1 MTTKIFEELP
11 SRDNRPSP
19 AGAGGQ
25 GPTNMKEKMEKKVRQ
40 AVYDIRYRARREGM
54 DVKQAYSQYMQNS
67 SLNGQERN
75 MVKAKIFGTGM
86 KEDYNTIGE
95 GVSRKEKNKITYTMP
110 KDGGWGAY
118 DDKGRT
124 AYIVNP
130 FNSALNRAQ
139 ANAEKRHEGEKKAKK
154 DLAKKDLAKED
165 YNIEEFASN
174 SVANALF
181 KVFVEGVKEEFNLGE
196 EYLQEL
202 ENTSDRKYKVRVTDK
217 NGTSYVRYATRDK
230 ISDLRANPNIESV
243 EMTEYGEPY
252 EGERSKGDRTAAA
265 KAGRDYDGDG
275 KVESGAKEH
284 AGSVHNAIQRKSGGT
299 PDGKDTSRVKEDFD
313 FIEEDFIEEK
323 KNSKKGGRY
332 YNVMRG
338 KNTELVKIFPEVGKS
353 YNEEFFPESAVST
366 AQQKFMGMVHAYK
379 KGEMKNAS
387 PEVKKAAKEM
397 SDTEAKKFASTK
409 HEGLPQHVK
418 KKVQEETAC
427 DSSEPQK
434 DTRGDYAKKE
444 MIKNRLRSGLGVKN
458 PIVMV
463 SDDQDVKEDLQA
475 SVTGALKKGADFM
488 KTNPVGK
495 AASAVLAPVGT
506 GRRTVTDA
514 EQKQKIQRNV
524 AKEEVEMIDERRRE
538 DKGTQRKPRDKAFE
552 LVAKSIGTARMG
564 VKPRGQKKEPG
575 KKPPAAGEY
584 GSERRSPEQIVK
596 NNRAIKKQGQENMSS
611 RFD

>member
-1 MTTKIFEELP
+1 
-11 SRDNRPSP
+11 
-19 AGAGGQ
+19 
-25 GPTNMKEKMEKKVRQ
+25 MKAKMEKKVRQ

-54 DVKQAYSQYMQNS
+54 DIKQAYSQYMQNS

-86 KEDYNTIGE
+86 
-95 GVSRKEKNKITYTMP
+95 R
-110 KDGGWGAY
+110 
-118 DDKGRT
+118 
-124 AYIVNP
+124 
-130 FNSALNRAQ
+130 
-139 ANAEKRHEGEKKAKK
+139 
-154 DLAKKDLAKED
+154 ED

-174 SVANALF
+174 SIANALL
-181 KVFVEGVKEEFNLGE
+181 KVFVKGVEKEESSLGE

-202 ENTSDRKYKVRVTDK
+202 ENRSDRKYKVRVTDK

-252 EGERSKGDRTAAA
+252 EGERTGGKQTAAA
-265 KAGRDYDGDG
+265 KAGKDYDGDG
-275 KVESGAKEH
+275 KVESGAKEYR
-284 AGSVHNAIQRKSGGT
+284 GSVHNAIQRKKGGS
-299 PDGKDTSRVKEDFD
+299 PDGRDTSSVKEDLD

-323 KNSKKGGRY
+323 KNSKKGGKY

-338 KNTELVKIFPEVGKS
+338 KNTDRVKLFPEVGKS
-353 YNEEFFPESAVST
+353 HNEEFFPESAVST

-387 PEVKKAAKEM
+387 SEVKKTAGKM

-409 HEGLPQHVK
+409 HEGLPKHVK

-427 DSSEPQK
+427 DSSEPQR
-434 DTRGDYAKKE
+434 DTRGDYAKTNL
-444 MIKNRLRSGLGVKN
+444 IKNKLRSALGVKN

-463 SDDQDVKEDLQA
+463 SNEKDVKEDLQA
-475 SVTGALKKGADFM
+475 TVKSGLDVATKFM

-506 GRRTVTDA
+506 GRGTVTGA
-514 EQKQKIQRNV
+514 EQKRNV

-538 DKGTQRKPRDKAFE
+538 DKGTPRKPRDRAVEFLRSRNKGGMMTGSGKTIAQHE
-552 LVAKSIGTARMG
+552 KERG
-564 VKPRGQKKEPG
+564 VKKDRTSEVNPE
-575 KKPPAAGEY
+575 PPANPPAKKLARKKAEA
-584 GSERRSPEQIVK
+584 ERQ
-596 NNRAIKKQGQENMSS
+596 RASGREMQSS

>member
-11 SRDNRPSP
+11 SRDNRPAS
-19 AGAGGQ
+19 AGAERS

-40 AVYDIRYRARREGM
+40 AVYDIRYRARREGV
-54 DVKQAYSQYMQNS
+54 DIKQAYSQYMQNS

-86 KEDYNTIGE
+86 
-95 GVSRKEKNKITYTMP
+95 R
-110 KDGGWGAY
+110 
-118 DDKGRT
+118 
-124 AYIVNP
+124 
-130 FNSALNRAQ
+130 
-139 ANAEKRHEGEKKAKK
+139 
-154 DLAKKDLAKED
+154 ED

-181 KVFVEGVKEEFNLGE
+181 KVFVEGIEKEEPVLD
-196 EYLQEL
+196 LQEL
-202 ENTSDRKYKVRVTDK
+202 KAGYVKKEIGRVDSQSGVGRYKVRVTDK
-217 NGTSYVRYATRDK
+217 NGTSYVRYATREK

-243 EMTEYGEPY
+243 EMTGYGEPY
-252 EGERSKGDRTAAA
+252 EGERTRGDRTAAA
-265 KAGRDYDGDG
+265 KAGKDYDGDG

-284 AGSVHNAIQRKSGGT
+284 AGSVHNAIQRKKGGV
-299 PDGKDTSRVKEDFD
+299 PDGKDTSSVKEDVD

-323 KNSKKGGRY
+323 KNSKKGGKY

-338 KNTELVKIFPEVGKS
+338 KNTDRVKLFPEVGKS

-379 KGEMKNAS
+379 KGEMSNAS
-387 PEVKKAAKEM
+387 PEVKKTAKEM

-434 DTRGDYAKKE
+434 DKRGEYAKINL
-444 MIKNRLRSGLGVKN
+444 IKNKLRSGLGVKN

-463 SDDQDVKEDLQA
+463 SNEEDVKEGAGL
-475 SVTGALKKGADFM
+475 SVGISKAVGNLLSNPRTSPEQGAKNFQKNFADPVGNAVKGAVRAVVQPANM
-488 KTNPVGK
+488 SPEAQK
-495 AASAVLAPVGT
+495 A
-506 GRRTVTDA
+506 
-514 EQKQKIQRNV
+514 RNN
-524 AKEEVEMIDERRRE
+524 KYRPEEVELEGEMIDERRRE
-538 DKGTQRKPRDKAFE
+538 DKGTTRSPRDRAVEFVRSRNKEGMMTGSGKTLAQHEKERGVKKDRTSEVKPEPPANPPAKKLAGKKAEAERQRK
-552 LVAKSIGTARMG
+552 IGREM
-564 VKPRGQKKEPG
+564 Q
-575 KKPPAAGEY
+575 
-584 GSERRSPEQIVK
+584 
-596 NNRAIKKQGQENMSS
+596 SS

>member
-25 GPTNMKEKMEKKVRQ
+25 GPTDMKAKMEKKVRQ
-40 AVYDIRYRARREGM
+40 AVYDIRYRARREGV
-54 DVKQAYSQYMQNS
+54 DIKQAYSQYMQNS

-86 KEDYNTIGE
+86 
-95 GVSRKEKNKITYTMP
+95 R
-110 KDGGWGAY
+110 
-118 DDKGRT
+118 
-124 AYIVNP
+124 
-130 FNSALNRAQ
+130 
-139 ANAEKRHEGEKKAKK
+139 
-154 DLAKKDLAKED
+154 ED

-181 KVFVEGVKEEFNLGE
+181 KVFVQGVEKEESTLGE

-202 ENTSDRKYKVRVTDK
+202 ENRSDRKYKVRVTDK
-217 NGTSYVRYATRDK
+217 NGTSYVRYATREK

-252 EGERSKGDRTAAA
+252 EGERLKGDRTAAA

-284 AGSVHNAIQRKSGGT
+284 AGSVHNAIQRKKGGI
-299 PDGKDTSRVKEDFD
+299 PDGKDTSRVKEDLD

-323 KNSKKGGRY
+323 KNSKKGGKF

-338 KNTELVKIFPEVGKS
+338 KNDKLIKTFPEVGKS
-353 YNEEFFPESAVST
+353 YNEEFFSESSVST

-427 DSSEPQK
+427 DSSEPQR
-434 DTRGDYAKKE
+434 DTRGDYAKTNL
-444 MIKNRLRSGLGVKN
+444 IKNKLRSALGVKN

-463 SDDQDVKEDLQA
+463 SNDGDVKEDLQA

-488 KTNPVGK
+488 KKNPVGR

-506 GRRTVTDA
+506 GRGTVTGS

-524 AKEEVEMIDERRRE
+524 AKEEVEMVDEAARRI
-538 DKGTQRKPRDKAFE
+538 KG
-552 LVAKSIGTARMG
+552 KSPSGTRTFSG
-564 VKPRGQKKEPG
+564 SGYYGRTPEEKKDPKKMKRIFPG
-575 KKPPAAGEY
+575 PKSEKDSGDNY
-584 GSERRSPEQIVK
+584 GDSALTASERNPNLR
-596 NNRAIKKQGQENMSS
+596 
-611 RFD
+611 